1 MDCLQKYEY
10 QYNVDKQTTLNY
22 SPINI
27 SNENQY
33 MKMIFFPIKKPNSQ
47 IIFRTSL
54 NNSALRTSLSEQVPP
69 VSCPNSSTFR
79 NINVESNIRHGG
91 VDNNSLNSPKYSV
104 FRLNGEGS
112 DKFREPVLKHSNKK
126 NKKVNFETNCNKI
139 ILIHGLSFYNENNI
153 KKDIWWSILELNTM
167 RKMVT
172 NEIIRMQRLNPK
184 LSASDCIRTLC

>member
-10 QYNVDKQTTLNY
+10 QYNVDKQTKLNY

-33 MKMIFFPIKKPNSQ
+33 MKMNFFPIKKPNSQ

-54 NNSALRTSLSEQVPP
+54 NNSALRTSILEQVPP
-69 VSCPNSSTFR
+69 FSCSNSSTFR
-79 NINVESNIRHGG
+79 NMNVESNM
-91 VDNNSLNSPKYSV
+91 DNSSLNSPKYSV
-104 FRLNGEGS
+104 LRLNGES
-112 DKFREPVLKHSNKK
+112 SEKFREPVLKHPNKK

-139 ILIHGLSFYNENNI
+139 IMIHGLSFYNENNI
-153 KKDIWWSILELNTM
+153 KKDIWWSIIELNTM

-172 NEIIRMQRLNPK
+172 NEIIRLQRLNPK
-184 LSASDCIRTLC
+184 LSASDCIRTLCSFN